1 MRYYNL
7 FILLLFE
14 ENDDFRLFFPKN
26 VLPLL
31 RPIRVQAR
39 NGIGFVCRSDKLH
52 SAKPKQPER
61 GGNYNVGRKRLKAL
75 SAVVVRKH
83 ECVLVGH

>member
-7 FILLLFE
+7 FIVLLLK

-26 VLPLL
+26 ILTLL
-31 RPIRVQAR
+31 RP
-39 NGIGFVCRSDKLH
+39 NGLGFVCRSDKLH